1 MKPGQGFTVGNP
13 LTREARE
20 WLDEMDQ
27 VGACWAAVAD
37 ILCGGE
43 PDTAK
48 LADLLGY
55 LSRQYTAAREGFSAA
70 VREG

>member
-1 MKPGQGFTVGNP
+1 MGKTNGFTVGNP
-13 LTREARE
+13 LTREAQE

-43 PDTAK
+43 PDTDK
-48 LADLLGY
+48 LATLLGY
-55 LSRQYTAAREGFSAA
+55 LSRQYMAAREGFSEALRA
-70 VREG
+70 